1 MASSIVLFAQNR
13 PRRALL
19 NQALPILLGQLAV
32 MGNGLVDTLMAGQAG
47 PDVLAAMA
55 VGSSIY
61 ISLYVGLMGVII
73 GLTPICSAHFGA
85 GDHRK
90 VGEDAVQG
98 VWLALTMSCIG
109 MAILLNPDPIFQ
121 LTNTPAHIASDTRG
135 YLLGIAWGLP
145 AALVFRVF
153 YALNQSISRPQ
164 IVVALQVLMLLLKIP
179 LNIWFMNGG
188 WGLPALGAAGFGWA
202 TAATMWL
209 VLGISALIWLFDKHY
224 SEFKSIR
231 SLKPDW
237 HRLGQILRLGLPI
250 GGSYLIEVSSFTV
263 IALLVSRFDVYQL
276 GGHQIVSNMA
286 AMAYMVCLSLGNATT
301 VLASQ
306 QIGAGFNRYA
316 SMIVKRGIETAM
328 LVAVCVCL
336 GLYVFDLELISF
348 YTKDAKT
355 IEVALGLMPWV
366 IAYHF
371 IDAVQTLC
379 SFSLRA
385 YRVSARPMLI
395 YLVSLWFV
403 GIGGGMWLGVWQENP
418 LKSQGFWMAS
428 AGGLLLAGTCLALL
442 LAHVMRQRNA
452 LELTLPTKPQALSG
466 TEGSPGS
473 PSPLAP
479 Q

>member
-1 MASSIVLFAQNR
+1 MANSAVVLFAQR
-13 PRRALL
+13 SPRRALL

-85 GDHRK
+85 GDYRK

-98 VWLALTMSCIG
+98 VWLALTMSAIG
-109 MAILLNPDPIFQ
+109 MGVLLNPDFIFR
-121 LTNTPAHIASDTRG
+121 LTNTPAHIAADTHG

-179 LNIWFMNGG
+179 LNIWLMNGG

-202 TAATMWL
+202 TAVTMWL
-209 VLGISALIWLFDKHY
+209 VLGISACIWLFDQHY
-224 SEFKSIR
+224 SEFKTIG
-231 SLKPDW
+231 SLKPHW
-237 HRLGQILRLGLPI
+237 RRLGQILRLGLPI

-306 QIGAGFNRYA
+306 QLGAGHTRHA
-316 SMIVKRGIETAM
+316 SVIVKRGIETA
-328 LVAVCVCL
+328 LVVAVCVCL
-336 GLYVFDLELISF
+336 VLYLFDRELISF
-348 YTKDAKT
+348 YTRDVNT
-355 IEVALGLMPWV
+355 IDVALGLMPWV

-371 IDAVQTLC
+371 IDALQTLC

-395 YLVSLWFV
+395 YLISLWGV
-403 GIGGGMWLGVWQENP
+403 GIGGGMWLGVWQSNP
-418 LKSQGFWMAS
+418 LKAQGFWIAS
-428 AGGLLLAGTCLALL
+428 AGGLLLAGVCLALL
-442 LAHVMRQRNA
+442 LAHVIRQRNA
-452 LELTLPTKPQALSG
+452 LHPTMQH
-466 TEGSPGS
+466 SPDL

>member
-1 MASSIVLFAQNR
+1 MASSAVVLFAQQR

-32 MGNGLVDTLMAGQAG
+32 MGNGLVDTVMAGQAG

-85 GDHRK
+85 GEYRK

-98 VWLALTMSCIG
+98 VWLAMVMSGIG
-109 MAILLNPDPIFQ
+109 MMVLLNPDTIFR
-121 LTNTPAHIASDTRG
+121 LTNTPAHIAADTRG

-153 YALNQSISRPQ
+153 YALNQSISRPK

-179 LNIWFMNGG
+179 LNIWFMKGG
-188 WGLPALGAAGFGWA
+188 FGLPALGAAGFGWA
-202 TAATMWL
+202 TAVTMWL
-209 VLGISALIWLFDKHY
+209 VLGISACIWLFDKHY
-224 SEFKSIR
+224 AEFKSVR

-237 HRLGQILRLGLPI
+237 TRLGQILRLGLPI

-306 QIGAGFNRYA
+306 QIGAGHNRYA
-316 SMIVKRGIETAM
+316 SVLVKRGIETAM
-328 LVAVCVCL
+328 LVAACVCMA
-336 GLYVFDLELISF
+336 LYVFDRELISL
-348 YTKDAKT
+348 YTSDLKT
-355 IEVALGLMPWV
+355 INVALGLMPWV

-371 IDAVQTLC
+371 IDAIQTLC

-395 YLVSLWFV
+395 YLISLWFV
-403 GIGGGMWLGVWQENP
+403 GIGGGMWLGVWKTNP
-418 LKSQGFWMAS
+418 LKSEGFWMAS
-428 AGGLLLAGTCLALL
+428 AGGLLLAGVCLALL

-452 LELTLPTKPQALSG
+452 IETMQSG
-466 TEGSPGS
+466 SQRL

>member
-1 MASSIVLFAQNR
+1 MGSSVVLFAQNR

-19 NQALPILLGQLAV
+19 NQAFPILLGQLAV

-85 GDHRK
+85 GEYRK

-98 VWLALTMSCIG
+98 AWLAFAMSCLG
-109 MAILLNPDPIFQ
+109 MLVLLNPDAIFS
-121 LTNTPAHIASDTRG
+121 LTNTPAPIAEDTRG

-164 IVVALQVLMLLLKIP
+164 IVVVLQVLMLLLKIP
-179 LNIWFMNGG
+179 LNIWFMKGG
-188 WGLPALGAAGFGWA
+188 LGIPALGAAGFGWA
-202 TAATMWL
+202 TAVTMWL
-209 VLGISALIWLFDKHY
+209 VLAISTCIWLFDSHY
-224 SEFKSIR
+224 TEFKSVR

-237 HRLGQILRLGLPI
+237 VRLGQILRLGLPI

-301 VLASQ
+301 VLVSQ
-306 QIGAGFNRYA
+306 QLGAGHSRHA
-316 SMIVKRGIETAM
+316 ATLVKRGLETAIA
-328 LVAVCVCL
+328 VAFCVCL
-336 GLYVFDLELISF
+336 GLYLFDRELISF
-348 YTKDAKT
+348 YTTDMGT
-355 IEVALGLMPWV
+355 IEVAMGLMPWV

-385 YRVSARPMLI
+385 YRVSARPMVI

-403 GIGGGMWLGVWQENP
+403 GIGGGMWLGVWKTNP
-418 LKSQGFWMAS
+418 LKSEGFWMAS
-428 AGGLLLAGTCLALL
+428 VAGLLLAGVCLGLL
-442 LAHVMRQRNA
+442 LAHVMRKRNS
-452 LELTLPTKPQALSG
+452 LETADGIKLTAQPGAVSPQA
-466 TEGSPGS
+466 
-473 PSPLAP
+473 A

>member
-1 MASSIVLFAQNR
+1 MASGAVLFAQNQ

-19 NQALPILLGQLAV
+19 NQAAPILLGQLAV

-85 GDHRK
+85 GDYRK

-98 VWLALTMSCIG
+98 IWLALTMSCVG

-121 LTNTPAHIASDTRG
+121 LTNTPLNIAQDTRG

-164 IVVALQVLMLLLKIP
+164 VVMALQVLMLMLKIP

-209 VLGISALIWLFDKHY
+209 VLGISICIWLFDKHY
-224 SEFKSIR
+224 SEFKSVR

-237 HRLGQILRLGLPI
+237 TRLGQILRLGLPI

-286 AMAYMVCLSLGNATT
+286 AIAYMVCLSLGNATT

-306 QIGAGFNRYA
+306 QIGAGYNWHA
-316 SMIVKRGIETAM
+316 SVLVKRGLETAM
-328 LVAVCVCL
+328 LIALCVCA
-336 GLYVFDLELISF
+336 GLYFFDRELISL
-348 YTKDAKT
+348 YTSDVKSID
-355 IEVALGLMPWV
+355 VALGLMPWV

-371 IDAVQTLC
+371 IDAIQTLC

-395 YLVSLWFV
+395 YMVCLWFV

-418 LKSQGFWMAS
+418 LKSEGFWIAS
-428 AGGLLLAGTCLALL
+428 AGGLLLAGISLALL

-452 LELTLPTKPQALSG
+452 LELKPP
-466 TEGSPGS
+466 GSPDQ

>member
-1 MASSIVLFAQNR
+1 MASSTAVSFAQTR

-61 ISLYVGLMGVII
+61 VSLYVGLMGVII

-85 GDHRK
+85 GEYRK

-98 VWLALTMSCIG
+98 VWLALTMSCVG
-109 MAILLNPDPIFQ
+109 VLVLMNPDPIFS
-121 LTNTPAHIASDTRG
+121 LTNTPPSIAQDTRG

-164 IVVALQVLMLLLKIP
+164 VVVALQVLMLALKIP

-209 VLGISALIWLFDKHY
+209 VLGISACIWLFDKHY
-224 SEFKSIR
+224 TAFKSIQ
-231 SLKPDW
+231 SLRPDW
-237 HRLGQILRLGLPI
+237 TRLGQILRLGLPI

-306 QIGAGFNRYA
+306 QIGAGYNRHA
-316 SMIVKRGIETAM
+316 SILIKRGIETAV
-328 LVAVCVCL
+328 LVAACVCL
-336 GLYVFDLELISF
+336 GLYVFDRELVSL
-348 YTKDAKT
+348 YTNDERT
-355 IEVALGLMPWV
+355 IGVALGLMPWV

-371 IDAVQTLC
+371 IDAIQTLC

-403 GIGGGMWLGVWQENP
+403 GIGGGMWLGVWQSNP
-418 LKSQGFWMAS
+418 LKSEGFWMAS
-428 AGGLLLAGTCLALL
+428 AAGLLLAGVCLALL
-442 LAHVMRQRNA
+442 LARIMRQRNA
-452 LELTLPTKPQALSG
+452 LEVRQQDSQNL
-466 TEGSPGS
+466 